1 MMRTPTKTGPLPTRR
16 QMVAGT
22 SALGLAVVSTAFT
35 ATPAAADQAAE
46 DYMAAILIDAN
57 AAFNAPTEAE
67 RFSGVEAL
75 VDEYV
80 DFPKVSR
87 FVLGQYARVITD
99 EQKAAFQPLFRKYA
113 TQVYWNTLSEYAG
126 QRLAVTGSIDRSARD
141 IIVNSKIVGANP
153 GDQFADLVVH
163 WRIYR
168 SKSGQMSV
176 VDAGAA
182 GIWLAIEQQSQFKSV
197 IANNG
202 GGTRGIDALIADLS
216 RKVGG

>member
-22 SALGLAVVSTAFT
+22 SALGLAVVSTALT

>member
-1 MMRTPTKTGPLPTRR
+1 MRTPTKTGPLPTRR

-22 SALGLAVVSTAFT
+22 SALGLAVVSTALT